1 MDNNITKYCNSHKNG
16 NNGFIYSNLNNN
28 NSMRITC
35 FPVQYN
41 KLVTGGNDP
50 TITKKMRYSQIINN
64 NGIR

>member
-1 MDNNITKYCNSHKNG
+1 MDNITKYCNSHKNG
-16 NNGFIYSNLNNN
+16 NNAFIYLNNI
-28 NSMRITC
+28 NSMKMTC

-50 TITKKMRYSQIINN
+50 TITKRMRFSQIINN